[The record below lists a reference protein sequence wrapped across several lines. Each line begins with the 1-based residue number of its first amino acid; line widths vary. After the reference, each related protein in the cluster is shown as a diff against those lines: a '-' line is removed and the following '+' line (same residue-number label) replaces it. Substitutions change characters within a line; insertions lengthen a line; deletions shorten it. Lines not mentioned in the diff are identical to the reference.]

1 MGFLLECP
9 NCGKRDVYEF
19 RFGGEAH
26 KRPRVNSSSEEWM
39 KYVYMRENVA
49 GVQQEFQVSQAE
61 RPTLRLGKMS
71 QLPDERG
78 WGPKRQGMHRESQ
91 GGDEGQISELLAF
104 TRA

>member
-26 KRPRVNSSSEEWM
+26 RRPRVNSSSEEWM

-49 GVQQEFQVSQAE
+49 GVQQEWWFH
-61 RPTLRLGKMS
+61 RLGCHKWFLAIRDTRDNSVMRTFWMG
-71 QLPDERG
+71 E
-78 WGPKRQGMHRESQ
+78 
-91 GGDEGQISELLAF
+91 ELV
-104 TRA
+104 